1 MRVEGKYT
9 QDDDFVTIYA
19 ENALYILDK
28 GTLEFESRK
37 VGDELTSGEILTQEF
52 FDQQKNLC
60 ENEGI
65 FIFDDGEEYDEE
77 EEDD

>member
-9 QDDDFVTIYA
+9 QDDNFVTIYT
-19 ENALYILDK
+19 EDTMYILDK

-37 VGDELTSGEILTQEF
+37 VGDELTSGETLTQGL
-52 FDQQKNLC
+52 FDKQKNLC

-65 FIFDDGEEYDEE
+65 FVLDDGEEYDEE

>member
-65 FIFDDGEEYDEE
+65 FVFDDGEEYDEE